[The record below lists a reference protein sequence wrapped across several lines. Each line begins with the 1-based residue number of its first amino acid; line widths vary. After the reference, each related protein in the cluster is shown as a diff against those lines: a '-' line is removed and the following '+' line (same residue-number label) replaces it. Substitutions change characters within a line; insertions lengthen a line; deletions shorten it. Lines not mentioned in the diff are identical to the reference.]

1 MRAPPRSSTKMIEA
15 IEKSRRRKKNWVS
28 KKNEAAKKGST
39 HAYTFCCCSIHRL
52 RCQRGATRGERRESN
67 TTERREKMQTTVT
80 HDKTEVY
87 RRRSVLMGSANKKQQ
102 STVLPTYLVEE
113 GGSHRIRQWTLKSA
127 IVDSLGVTEVV
138 ENDKVRKCEKCR
150 QQKIQRFA
158 A

>member
-1 MRAPPRSSTKMIEA
+1 
-15 IEKSRRRKKNWVS
+15 
-28 KKNEAAKKGST
+28 
-39 HAYTFCCCSIHRL
+39 
-52 RCQRGATRGERRESN
+52 
-67 TTERREKMQTTVT
+67 MQTTVT